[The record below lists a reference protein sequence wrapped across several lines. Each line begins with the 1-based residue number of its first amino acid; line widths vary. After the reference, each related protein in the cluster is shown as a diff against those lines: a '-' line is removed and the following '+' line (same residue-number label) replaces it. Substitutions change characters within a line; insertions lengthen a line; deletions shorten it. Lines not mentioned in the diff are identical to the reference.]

1 MGIYDR
7 DYNRTNYGGGGAGLR
22 LAMPSVTPAVMY
34 LLIINIAIYLASML
48 IRPLGQFLTEHF
60 SVFPKNFF
68 TSVQIWRF
76 VSYQFLHDLL
86 DVWHLIINMLVLY
99 FFGPMLERRWGS
111 KKFITFYLICGAV
124 GGILYTLLVAA
135 KILPAGALVGASGA
149 IYGMLAAGAILYP
162 NLKVYVMGIFPL
174 PLMVLAIIFAA
185 VSFLKFMVG
194 DNAGGQAAHLA
205 GMATGAVYVLWKPW
219 QAKTKQR
226 SSHIKWQSKLNQE
239 RTMQA
244 NVDKILDKI
253 SKHGIGSL
261 SRQEKKILKQA
272 SQKQQEQNK
281 Y

>member
-7 DYNRTNYGGGGAGLR
+7 DYNRPNYGGGRDFRFTLR
-22 LAMPSVTPAVMY
+22 PITSIVMY
-34 LLIINIAIYLASML
+34 LLIINVAV
-48 IRPLGQFLTEHF
+48 FLLSAFIPPIGNMITKLF
-60 SVFPKNFF
+60 SVYPANMFL
-68 TSVQIWRF
+68 SLQVWRF
-76 VSYQFLHDLL
+76 ITYQFLHGGIGH
-86 DVWHLIINMLVLY
+86 VFFNMLVLF
-99 FFGPMLERRWGS
+99 FFGPMLEKQWGS
-111 KKFITFYLICGAV
+111 KKFLTFYLICGAS

-135 KILPAGALVGASGA
+135 RILPPGVLVGASGA

-162 NLKVYVMGIFPL
+162 NQKVYVFGIFPL
-174 PLMVLAIIFAA
+174 PFMALAIILATI
-185 VSFLKFMVG
+185 SFLNFIGG

-205 GMATGAVYVLWKPW
+205 GMAAGAVYVLWGPW

-226 SSHIKWQSKLNQE
+226 STHIKWQSKLNQE

-253 SKHGIGSL
+253 NKHGIGSL